1 MYVSMEAL
9 PGQHSA
15 ALPDEEEDDDDDAV
29 GGAVWEAASWAFD
42 MIKNIKFHTS
52 SNNYILN
59 QVSSHSGI
67 STGF

>member
-29 GGAVWEAASWAFD
+29 GGAV
-42 MIKNIKFHTS
+42 
-52 SNNYILN
+52 
-59 QVSSHSGI
+59 
-67 STGF
+67 